1 MANPINVGVR
11 FSLDAAAL
19 KSGVQQASRDFTA
32 LGQAATAASSN
43 ASGGLQQVSQLTQSA
58 TSYARQ
64 FTQAIAQQGSTA
76 SISYGSYLKQLTDV
90 IKVQEQANTTLAKTG
105 VSAAQT
111 AAALRQVPAQFTD
124 IVVGLQSGQAPM
136 TVLLQQGGQLK
147 DMFGGAGNAAKA
159 LGGYVMGL
167 VNPFTVAAGVAGAL
181 AVAYYKGS
189 EEATAYN
196 RAIVLTGNAAGVTAG
211 QLQAQAQA
219 VAANA
224 GTTQSAAAS
233 TLAQLTA
240 TGRVA
245 SEQYASVAAAALAME
260 KAGVQAVE
268 KSVDQFSALG
278 QKPVEASLKLNEQ
291 TNYLTAAVYRQI
303 KALDDQGRSSE
314 AAALAQQTYAEAMTT
329 RSAQI
334 RGDLG
339 LLERAWGGLA
349 SVAKSAWDT
358 MLGVGRAETAQ
369 DKLSKISARLQQ
381 LQADAA
387 RESSFG
393 ETGGGAATGRASSGA
408 AAKRDA
414 EIQALQAEQAALNG
428 IVYSQNAAA
437 KAAADKAEAEA
448 LGVKW
453 AQEGDRYLS
462 KQQTLRKE
470 IARAEA
476 EGAKLI
482 EAGLLTQ
489 AQLNERIRAI
499 KDKNTDATG
508 QSEVATIQAK
518 TLAAQQYLET
528 LKSQGLE
535 AKKLTEGE
543 QLVIQIKQQLTTSL
557 TSVQR
562 AEKLRALAAAEALA
576 VVDKQVQGEEIRR
589 KGLQDSKNAYDALV
603 DATRRAA
610 DQTRTQADE
619 LEASNAMWGKGKV
632 AVEEYRLALIQAKLN
647 EIDQNPDSYRSDY
660 IAEKE
665 RELEEQRRKVAA
677 TREAEYKTL
686 SEKQQEYTRQVAEE
700 AQLYQDEVGILGLT
714 GREREK
720 VVAIRKV
727 ELDLAKRLAEIER
740 SGATEER
747 KQELIDAANAAA
759 EVAKTTAAAK
769 ADMNATTDIINS
781 VDRTAAS
788 VWSNVTQG
796 GVDSFKKV
804 GQTIK
809 SAVLDLIY
817 QLTIKKWIVS
827 VTAQVTTLFTGG
839 GSGILG
845 NLFGGGDS
853 MLGSFASTLGSAA
866 TALTTAT
873 NSALATAQSWLGM
886 TGTAAQASTAA
897 ANGVA
902 YAATGSGS
910 MAATIGSYA
919 PYVAAA
925 LLAYNVLSGLDGG
938 ETRTGGQYAVAYDGQ
953 VKNNRRGETYQYV
966 GQQFNRDNSLNADGT
981 RTAVTNG
988 QAYLIEADGMGKQ
1001 EKAVRDAVAATA
1013 TSINDTLKAL
1023 GSKATTSGYWAGLET
1038 SGNGRGGVFSGGS
1051 LSNGKTFGESGK
1063 GDNYSGTL
1071 YEKWSTNSP
1080 NSQEAMANFT
1090 LDLKQSYLQ
1099 ALQADMDELPKVV
1112 GKLLKDQNVEELS
1125 SSEVDTLIAAIGS
1138 QITAVKQFNEV
1149 VDSMPFESLKGLS
1162 FDAAAGLVELSG
1174 GIDKLSSNLSSY
1186 LQNYYSETERQDQVR
1201 KNISASLADV
1211 GLSLPATREAF
1222 KALVEAQDKETES
1235 GRKAWAALM
1244 AVQDAFASVTPAA
1257 KSAADAAAEQ
1267 AAAQAEAVAAQQ
1279 KANQSATDAIYATL
1293 QRSVD
1298 AQRKVLDSAHAA
1310 AQAAVSNLQGVFD
1323 TLKGAAQSLYQ
1334 ESSATNATSAA
1345 KGRSVIDQ
1353 ALATG
1358 TLPSQSV
1365 LSEAI
1370 AAAQAGLTRANYS
1383 SLDAMETDR
1392 LVLAGKLAALQDIT
1406 GTQLSSAEQQ
1416 LQATQSQIDALNGV
1430 LDTSKAQLDELR
1442 GIDNSIL
1449 TIGDA
1454 LGKYATAVATEK
1466 AGLTSGVTVKP
1477 GVLVVNSDQAT
1488 SETQTVAAKLGSLQG
1503 LTASQVAAAELQYQA
1518 TQDQTSTLRDSI
1530 DAAATDNK
1538 AQLGALTDLNTSVV
1552 GVSDA
1557 VSELAAVLLDPTG
1570 KNGASATKPGV
1581 QTNGSSGQF
1590 SVGGG
1595 GGSTASPT
1603 PRESGY
1609 GAGTG
1614 KYWGFSNLGSYGYAG
1629 YEVTDAN
1636 AVARYDSI
1644 WNYLQSD
1651 FGAGSKEDL
1660 QRVAET
1666 AHQFGVSQADIATA
1680 SGFTPEQIR
1689 DMFGAAGIS
1698 SFAVGTDYVPN
1709 DMLAQIHQGERIVPA
1724 AYNRS
1729 DETNASIVDVLN
1741 RVLDAIQRVA
1751 TGTGSMADIL
1761 QAASRGPFF
1770 AMKAI

>member
-19 KSGVQQASRDFTA
+19 KSGVQQASRDFSA
-32 LGQAATAASSN
+32 LGQAATAASGT

-58 TSYARQ
+58 TAYARQ
-64 FTQAIAQQGSTA
+64 FTQAISQQGSAA
-76 SISYGSYLKQLTDV
+76 SVSYGSYLRQLTDV
-90 IKVQEQANTTLAKTG
+90 TKAQEQANTVLKNTG

-159 LGGYVMGL
+159 LSGYVMGL

-196 RAIVLTGNAAGVTAG
+196 RAIVLTGKAAGVTAG
-211 QLQAQAQA
+211 QLQAQAQVISA
-219 VAANA
+219 TA

-233 TLAQLTA
+233 TLAQITA

-245 SEQYASVAAAALAME
+245 SEQYASVAAAALGME

-314 AAALAQQTYAEAMTT
+314 ATALAQQTYADAMTT

-334 RGDLG
+334 RADLG
-339 LLERAWGGLA
+339 LLERAWGGLTG
-349 SVAKSAWDT
+349 VAKSAWDT
-358 MLGVGRAETAQ
+358 MLGVGRADTAQ

-381 LQADAA
+381 LQSEAA
-387 RESSFG
+387 RDSSFG
-393 ETGGGAATGRASSGA
+393 ETKGGAATGGASSGSK
-408 AAKRDA
+408 AKRDA
-414 EIQALQAEQAALNG
+414 EIQSLQAQQAALNG

-437 KAAADKAEAEA
+437 KAASDKAEAEA

-453 AQEGDRYLS
+453 AQDGDRYLS

-482 EAGLLTQ
+482 EAGLLNQ

-518 TLAAQQYLET
+518 TLAAQQYLDT

-562 AEKLRALAAAEALA
+562 AEKQRALAAAEALA

-603 DATRRAA
+603 DATRRSA
-610 DQTRTQADE
+610 DQTRTQTDE

-632 AVEEYRLALIQAKLN
+632 AIEEYRLALLQKQVDSMN
-647 EIDQNPDSYRSDY
+647 EKPDSYRADY

-740 SGATEER
+740 SGATDQR

-769 ADMNATTDIINS
+769 ADMAATTDIINS

-796 GVDSFKKV
+796 GVGAFKKV
-804 GQTIK
+804 SQTVQ

-817 QLTIKKWIVS
+817 QLTIKKWVVN
-827 VTAQVTTLFTGG
+827 VTAQITTLFTGG
-839 GSGILG
+839 GSGVLG

-853 MLGSFASTLGSAA
+853 VLGSFASTLGSAA

-873 NSALATAQSWLGM
+873 NSALATAQSWIGM

-925 LLAYNVLSGLDGG
+925 LLAYNVLSGLDVG
-938 ETRTGGQYAVAYDGQ
+938 ETRTGGQYSVAYGGE
-953 VKNNRRGETYQYV
+953 VKNNRRGESYQYV
-966 GQQFNRDNSLNADGT
+966 GQQYNRDNSLNADGT

-1001 EKAVRDAVAATA
+1001 EKAVKDAVAATA

-1023 GSKATTSGYWAGLET
+1023 GSKATTTGYWAGLET

-1051 LSNGKTFGESGK
+1051 LSNGKAFGETGK

-1080 NSQEAMANFT
+1080 NSEEAMANFT

-1099 ALQADMDELPKVV
+1099 ALQADMDEIPKVV
-1112 GKLLKDQNVEELS
+1112 GNMLKDQNVEELS
-1125 SSEVDTLIAAIGS
+1125 SDAVDTLIAAIGS
-1138 QITAVKQFNEV
+1138 QITVVKQFGQV
-1149 VDSMPFESLKGLS
+1149 VDSMPFEDLKGLS

-1201 KNISASLADV
+1201 KNITASLADV

-1235 GRKAWAALM
+1235 GRKAWIALM
-1244 AVQDAFASVTPAA
+1244 AVQDAFASVTPSAEEAA
-1257 KSAADAAAEQ
+1257 KAVADQAAAEKAAAEEKAKAAADAAA
-1267 AAAQAEAVAAQQ
+1267 ALKA
-1279 KANQSATDAIYATL
+1279 ANQSATDAAYQALQNSVSAQKTALQATEQTVQSTISKLQSLFDALGTAVSELYAENASTAA
-1293 QRSVD
+1293 QSAAQGRQFIAD
-1298 AQRKVLDSAHAA
+1298 AVAA
-1310 AQAAVSNLQGVFD
+1310 AQNGGALPDQEALSAAISAVRASITRGNYATPEDMERARMVLAAQLNA
-1323 TLKGAAQSLYQ
+1323 LKGAA
-1334 ESSATNATSAA
+1334 
-1345 KGRSVIDQ
+1345 
-1353 ALATG
+1353 
-1358 TLPSQSV
+1358 
-1365 LSEAI
+1365 
-1370 AAAQAGLTRANYS
+1370 
-1383 SLDAMETDR
+1383 
-1392 LVLAGKLAALQDIT
+1392 
-1406 GTQLSSAEQQ
+1406 GTQLTTAEEQ
-1416 LQATQSQIDALNGV
+1416 LKATQTEIARLDTLLDTQKAALDAL
-1430 LDTSKAQLDELR
+1430 
-1442 GIDNSIL
+1442 
-1449 TIGDA
+1449 
-1454 LGKYATAVATEK
+1454 LGNVTATLSVSEAVA
-1466 AGLTSGVTVKP
+1466 
-1477 GVLVVNSDQAT
+1477 
-1488 SETQTVAAKLGSLQG
+1488 SL
-1503 LTASQVAAAELQYQA
+1503 AAAMLKESSG
-1518 TQDQTSTLRDSI
+1518 TTT
-1530 DAAATDNK
+1530 
-1538 AQLGALTDLNTSVV
+1538 V
-1552 GVSDA
+1552 
-1557 VSELAAVLLDPTG
+1557 
-1570 KNGASATKPGV
+1570 ATKPTTTSESTSGA
-1581 QTNGSSGQF
+1581 SSQF
-1590 SVGGG
+1590 VVGGG
-1595 GGSTASPT
+1595 GSGSGSSGSSSSGSTGAS
-1603 PRESGY
+1603 SLFVVG
-1609 GAGTG
+1609 
-1614 KYWGFSNLGSYGYAG
+1614 GSP
-1629 YEVTDAN
+1629 V
-1636 AVARYDSI
+1636 
-1644 WNYLQSD
+1644 
-1651 FGAGSKEDL
+1651 K
-1660 QRVAET
+1660 
-1666 AHQFGVSQADIATA
+1666 
-1680 SGFTPEQIR
+1680 
-1689 DMFGAAGIS
+1689 
-1698 SFAVGTDYVPN
+1698 SFAVGTDYVSN
-1709 DMLAQIHQGERIVPA
+1709 EDR
-1724 AYNRS
+1724 
-1729 DETNASIVDVLN
+1729 
-1741 RVLDAIQRVA
+1741 
-1751 TGTGSMADIL
+1751 
-1761 QAASRGPFF
+1761 
-1770 AMKAI
+1770 K